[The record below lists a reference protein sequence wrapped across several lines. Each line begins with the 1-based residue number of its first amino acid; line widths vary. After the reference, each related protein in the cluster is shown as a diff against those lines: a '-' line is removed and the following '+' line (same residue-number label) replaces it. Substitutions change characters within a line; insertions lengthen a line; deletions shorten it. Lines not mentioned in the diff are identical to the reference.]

1 MYFRSLRLLVLVRV
15 NMKIIP
21 QDVVIPSDAPCL
33 LCTQQTRH
41 KYPPLK
47 IVGGT

>member
-21 QDVVIPSDAPCL
+21 QDVVIPSDAPCS
-33 LCTQQTRH
+33 LCIQQTRC